1 MFCSL
6 ECLQAAST
14 TYHKYEAAVPL
25 PSLFRKDA
33 GQGSKGGYDEI
44 SGTVLMALRVFT
56 QKTSSFFTDRD
67 WLGNAKEDHIETEV
81 NDDDDDIYKFKTLFN
96 MVTHHKDRSEAD
108 LLSTAIKTIFVLQLL
123 DVMNYT
129 KIKPKHPLAP
139 LIFHILESIQYN
151 VHPIDDPTGDIDPNK
166 NVDLLEI
173 GSAVFPSLASCLNH
187 SCDPST
193 IRICLGNQIALF
205 SRRRIEVGE
214 EVTDCYGFHY
224 SSLNKEERRKRIA
237 KWFNFQCNCSACG
250 RNFPVMSNLTS
261 KLSQKSLEFLK
272 DLLEKFQW
280 ALKHKYL
287 KKSLDISIQY
297 LQKLSS
303 LQVKQPHKA
312 WEAGSHALSCSLW
325 ALYRN
330 NENNSK

>member
-1 MFCSL
+1 M
-6 ECLQAAST
+6 
-14 TYHKYEAAVPL
+14 
-25 PSLFRKDA
+25 
-33 GQGSKGGYDEI
+33 
-44 SGTVLMALRVFT
+44 
-56 QKTSSFFTDRD
+56 
-67 WLGNAKEDHIETEV
+67 
-81 NDDDDDIYKFKTLFN
+81 
-96 MVTHHKDRSEAD
+96 
-108 LLSTAIKTIFVLQLL
+108 
-123 DVMNYT
+123 
-129 KIKPKHPLAP
+129 
-139 LIFHILESIQYN
+139 
-151 VHPIDDPTGDIDPNK
+151 
-166 NVDLLEI
+166 
-173 GSAVFPSLASCLNH
+173 
-187 SCDPST
+187 
-193 IRICLGNQIALF
+193 
-205 SRRRIEVGE
+205 
-214 EVTDCYGFHY
+214 TDCYGFHY

-237 KWFNFQCNCSACG
+237 KWFNFQVEIFFISNPNHLPLQCNCSACG